1 MVGGA
6 EVPTNGDRPAPDG
19 DPRGDGA
26 GSRLRILLGVVATVL
41 AVDIVTKWIVQRTFR
56 LGQSVEVVGDVFR
69 LTFIMNPGAA
79 FGLHLG
85 PHSRIIFLLLA
96 LVALGILVV
105 MYWTTPR
112 EDRFRLY
119 AIALVCGGA
128 IGNLIDRVRSA
139 RGVVDFLDFG
149 IGDVRWPIFNV
160 ADIAVTV
167 GAALLAISLW
177 FEEQRDARPESGE

>member
-1 MVGGA
+1 MA
-6 EVPTNGDRPAPDG
+6 RDPEIPTNADGPASDADRRESG
-19 DPRGDGA
+19 RG
-26 GSRLRILLGVVATVL
+26 SKLRILPGVVAAVL
-41 AVDIVTKWIVQRTFR
+41 AVDIVTKWVVQRTFR
-56 LGQSVEVVGDVFR
+56 LGESVEVVGDVFR

-96 LVALGILVV
+96 LVALGVLVV
-105 MYWTTPR
+105 MYWTTR
-112 EDRFRLY
+112 GEDRFRLY

-177 FEEQRDARPESGE
+177 FEEQRDARTEPGE